1 MLTHEQYIR
10 IRYLYTVDHLTSVQ
24 IGGILN
30 ISERTVRN
38 WWKVTEYPQK
48 QHNKRER
55 TPNHEDNIGS
65 NGYFGLDLGTRHR
78 YLPLPRQY
86 GVADTGQHISNRI
99 INTHDLPPPTR
110 MP

>member
-48 QHNKRER
+48 RHSKRKKTVVEF
-55 TPNHEDNIGS
+55 EDWIK
-65 NGYFGLDLGTRHR
+65 
-78 YLPLPRQY
+78 
-86 GVADTGQHISNRI
+86 
-99 INTHDLPPPTR
+99 R
-110 MP
+110 MLSEHPALS